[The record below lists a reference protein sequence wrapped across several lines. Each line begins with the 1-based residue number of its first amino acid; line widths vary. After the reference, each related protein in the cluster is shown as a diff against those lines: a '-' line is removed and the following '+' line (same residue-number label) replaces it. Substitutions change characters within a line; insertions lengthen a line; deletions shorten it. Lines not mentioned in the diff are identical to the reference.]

1 MSISS
6 VSGVNNTSQVTANTR
21 MDQFKQTFD
30 SLGSA
35 LKSGDLEAAKKAYT
49 ELQKNAPSQKGNSSN
64 PMAADMET
72 LGKALE
78 SGDVKA
84 AQDAYSTIQS
94 KMTQGRPAE
103 AQGSKPQNGAKP
115 SGGAS
120 TSSSSKTYDKK
131 DLNEDGTVTA
141 LEKLMYEIEHPEA
154 ASTKDSE
161 LSDVNKIDTYI

>member
-6 VSGVNNTSQVTANTR
+6 VSGVSNTSQVTANNR
-21 MDQFKQTFD
+21 MDQSRQTFNA
-30 SLGSA
+30 LGSA
-35 LKSGDLEAAKKAYT
+35 LKSGDLEAAKKAYA
-49 ELQKNAPSQKGNSSN
+49 ELQKNTPSQQGNSSN

-78 SGDVKA
+78 SGDLTA

-103 AQGSKPQNGAKP
+103 AQGSQPQNGAKQ

-120 TSSSSKTYDKK
+120 TASSSKTYDKK

-154 ASTKDSE
+154 GSTKDSE
-161 LSDVNKIDTYI
+161 LSDVDTIDTYV